1 MVVEHIQISQEDVV
15 TSALYNV
22 PSVDPTAI
30 LVLAHGSSQG
40 MSSAL
45 FDGVSNHLEFAGI
58 SVFRFNFPYI
68 EEGRRTPDRSEK
80 LESCFQAALSYI
92 EKRSDGKKI
101 FIGGKSL
108 GARIAVKLAST
119 SYRAH
124 GVVCLGYPF
133 HPPGK
138 PDRINGELIRT
149 LNVPTLFLQG
159 ERDPFAKINHIRPFI
174 EESRQ
179 CSLIEIPGGDHSF
192 NIKNQSDSLVHALL
206 SQHVETFITD
216 LSR

>member
-1 MVVEHIQISQEDVV
+1 MVVEHVQISQEDVV

-40 MSSAL
+40 MCSDL
-45 FDGVSNHLEFAGI
+45 FDGVSNYLALAGI
-58 SVFRFNFPYI
+58 SVFRFNFLYI

-80 LESCFQAALSYI
+80 LESCFQVALSYI
-92 EKRSDGKKI
+92 EKRSEGKKI

-108 GARIAVKLAST
+108 GARIAVKLASS
-119 SYRAH
+119 SYRPH

-138 PDRINGELIRT
+138 PDRTDGDVIRT
-149 LNVPTLFLQG
+149 LKVPTLFLQG
-159 ERDPFAKINHIRPFI
+159 ERDPFAKINHIRPLI
-174 EESRQ
+174 EESRHF
-179 CSLIEIPGGDHSF
+179 SLREIPGGDHSF
-192 NIKNQSDSLVHALL
+192 NAKNQSDSTMHALL
-206 SQHVETFITD
+206 SRHIETFMTE

>member
-1 MVVEHIQISQEDVV
+1 MVVEHIQISQEEVM

-22 PSVDPTAI
+22 PSVDSTAI

-40 MSSAL
+40 MRSDL
-45 FDGVSNHLEFAGI
+45 FDGVSNYLALAGI

-68 EEGRRTPDRSEK
+68 EMERRTPDRSEK
-80 LESCFQAALSYI
+80 LESCFQAALSYV
-92 EKRSDGKKI
+92 EKRSEEKKI

-119 SYRAH
+119 SYRPH

-138 PDRINGELIRT
+138 PDRINGEVIRT

-159 ERDPFAKINHIRPFI
+159 EKDPFAKINHIRPLI

-179 CSLIEIPGGDHSF
+179 FSLIEISGGDHSF
-192 NIKNQSDSLVHALL
+192 NVKNQSNSLVHALL
-206 SQHVETFITD
+206 SRHVETFITK

>member
-1 MVVEHIQISQEDVV
+1 MVVEHIQISQEEVV

-22 PSVDPTAI
+22 PSVDSTAI
-30 LVLAHGSSQG
+30 LVLAHGSSEG
-40 MSSAL
+40 MRSDL
-45 FDGVSNHLEFAGI
+45 FDGVSNHLELAGI

-68 EEGRRTPDRSEK
+68 EMERRTPDRSEK
-80 LESCFQAALSYI
+80 LESCFQAALSYV
-92 EKRSDGKKI
+92 EKRSEEKKI

-119 SYRAH
+119 SYRPH

-138 PDRINGELIRT
+138 PDRINGEVIRT

-159 ERDPFAKINHIRPFI
+159 EKDPFAKINHIRPLI

-179 CSLIEIPGGDHSF
+179 FSLIEISGGDHSF
-192 NIKNQSDSLVHALL
+192 NVKNQSNSLVHALL
-206 SQHVETFITD
+206 SRHVETFITK

>member
-1 MVVEHIQISQEDVV
+1 MVVEHIQISQEEVM

-22 PSVDPTAI
+22 PSVDSTAI

-40 MSSAL
+40 MRSDL
-45 FDGVSNHLEFAGI
+45 FDGVSNYLALAGI

-68 EEGRRTPDRSEK
+68 EMERRTPDRSEK
-80 LESCFQAALSYI
+80 LESCFQAALSYV
-92 EKRSDGKKI
+92 EKRSEGKKI

-119 SYRAH
+119 SYRPH

-138 PDRINGELIRT
+138 PDRINGEVIRT
-149 LNVPTLFLQG
+149 LIQ
-159 ERDPFAKINHIRPFI
+159 PFFFNRNLRWRSFI
-174 EESRQ
+174 
-179 CSLIEIPGGDHSF
+179 
-192 NIKNQSDSLVHALL
+192 
-206 SQHVETFITD
+206 
-216 LSR
+216 

>member
-1 MVVEHIQISQEDVV
+1 MVVEHIQISQEEVM

-22 PSVDPTAI
+22 PSVDSTAI

-40 MSSAL
+40 MRSDL
-45 FDGVSNHLEFAGI
+45 FDGVSNYLALAGI

-68 EEGRRTPDRSEK
+68 EMERRTPDRSEK
-80 LESCFQAALSYI
+80 LESCFQAALSYV
-92 EKRSDGKKI
+92 EKRSEGKKI

-119 SYRAH
+119 SYRPH

-138 PDRINGELIRT
+138 PDRINGEVIRT

-159 ERDPFAKINHIRPFI
+159 EKDPFAKINHIRPLI
-174 EESRQ
+174 EEFSHF
-179 CSLIEIPGGDHSF
+179 SLIEISGGDHSF
-192 NIKNQSDSLVHALL
+192 NVKNQSDSLVHALL
-206 SQHVETFITD
+206 SRHVETFITK

>member
-1 MVVEHIQISQEDVV
+1 MVVEHIQISQEEVM

-22 PSVDPTAI
+22 PSVDSTAI

-40 MSSAL
+40 MRSDL
-45 FDGVSNHLEFAGI
+45 FDGVSNYLALAGI

-68 EEGRRTPDRSEK
+68 EMERRTPDRSEK
-80 LESCFQAALSYI
+80 LESCFQAALSYV
-92 EKRSDGKKI
+92 EKRSEGKKI

-119 SYRAH
+119 SYRPH

-138 PDRINGELIRT
+138 PDRINGEVIRT

-174 EESRQ
+174 EESRHF
-179 CSLIEIPGGDHSF
+179 SLIEIPGGDHSF